1 MNAALPPLMDRIGH
15 MLARQAD
22 RAYEGQRTESVSA
35 LAHALQCAQ
44 LAEWAGASN
53 SLVAAALLHDIGHFA
68 DDEVVS
74 LGDAVDDEHE
84 LRALPL
90 LAQGFGPA
98 VLEPI
103 RLHVAAKRY
112 LVAAEPAYLAT
123 LSPASV
129 HSLML
134 QGGPMRP
141 DEREAF
147 AARPHA
153 ADAIALRRW
162 DDLAKEPGRPTPSL
176 DYYLALLAEVV
187 QPPAGLG
194 ARSGQRVASLDHE
207 GVVGR

>member
-1 MNAALPPLMDRIGH
+1 MNAASRQDFIHRLGH
-15 MLARQAD
+15 MLRSQAAV
-22 RAYEGQRTESVSA
+22 AYDGQRAEAVSA
-35 LAHALQCAQ
+35 LDHALQCAQ
-44 LAEWAGASN
+44 LAEWAGASS

-90 LAQGFGPA
+90 LAQGFGAA

-112 LVAAEPAYLAT
+112 LVADEPAYRAT

-134 QGGPMRP
+134 QGGPMSP
-141 DEREAF
+141 VEAAAF
-147 AARPHA
+147 AALPFAR
-153 ADAIALRRW
+153 DAVALRRW
-162 DDLAKEPGRPTPSL
+162 DDLAKTPGRPTPSL
-176 DYYLALLAEVV
+176 AYYLALLDD
-187 QPPAGLG
+187 
-194 ARSGQRVASLDHE
+194 VASAQAAS
-207 GVVGR
+207 R